1 MTRRTLYLVT
11 LGIFVAYTVWMIG
24 PYVRS
29 TIVRDSS
36 VTTWARFAVAPIKGR
51 IVGGLPDVG
60 SVVDDEGIVTTIRNT
75 HLIAEERGLEEIRDR
90 KVIAEARLQ
99 DSQTYLADLDR
110 HRTELAR
117 VRVEI
122 ATAFKTQLEIRI
134 ASLREQI
141 TQNDASIEIVERMVD
156 RESGLANRGAVSK
169 ASLDETLLRLSELRA
184 TRAEQK
190 IDLDFALVRLEQAGD
205 DVFLTED
212 GDTPSWVTLGLFEL
226 DTETNLARRQA
237 DESLILLDEAVRDL
251 AVAED
256 LVDTLRASPV
266 HVPPG
271 STIYSLFSA
280 PDASVVEGARI
291 LEWIDCG
298 DLLVDV
304 PVSDVE
310 VGLLNHG
317 DPAEVILEG
326 ESETRA
332 ATVHLTRGSSAVL
345 GLQDLAAV
353 AKGRSEGVGQVLLEL
368 DAEPND
374 AETCPVGRAAYVRFP
389 DVGLF
394 DMLMARLRL

>member
-11 LGIFVAYTVWMIG
+11 LGVFIAYTAWMIG
-24 PYVRS
+24 PYLHS

-51 IVGGLPDVG
+51 IVGELPEVGAVVG
-60 SVVDDEGIVTTIRNT
+60 SKGIVTMIRNT
-75 HLIAEERGLEEIRDR
+75 HLVAEERGLEEIRDR
-90 KVIAEARLQ
+90 KVISEARLQ

-110 HRTELAR
+110 HRAELAR
-117 VRVEI
+117 VRAQVSG
-122 ATAFKTQLEIRI
+122 AFRTQLEIRI

-141 TQNDASIEIVERMVD
+141 TQNDASIEIVERMVE
-156 RESGLANRGAVSK
+156 REGGLASRGAVSK

-190 IDLDFALVRLEQAGD
+190 VDLDFALVRLEQAAGG
-205 DVFLTED
+205 VFLTED

-226 DTETNLARRQA
+226 DTETNRARRQA

-251 AVAED
+251 AIAED
-256 LVDTLRASPV
+256 LVETLRASPV
-266 HVPPG
+266 RVPPG

-280 PDASVVEGARI
+280 EDASVAEGARI
-291 LEWIDCG
+291 LEWIDCR

-304 PVSDVE
+304 LVSDVE
-310 VGLLNHG
+310 VALLSHG
-317 DPAEVILEG
+317 DLAEVILEG
-326 ESETRA
+326 DSGTRT

-353 AKGRSEGVGQVLLEL
+353 AKGRTDGVGQVLLKLE
-368 DAEPND
+368 AEWEDNQ
-374 AETCPVGRAAYVRFP
+374 TCPVGRAAYVRFP